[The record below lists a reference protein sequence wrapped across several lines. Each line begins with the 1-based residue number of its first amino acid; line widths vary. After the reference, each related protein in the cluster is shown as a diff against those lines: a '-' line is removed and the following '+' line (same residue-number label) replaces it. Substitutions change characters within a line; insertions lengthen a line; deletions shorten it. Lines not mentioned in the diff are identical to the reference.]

1 MNDFKLYFGLGT
13 DHILTWEAMDHILF
27 VAALC
32 LRYGW
37 KDWRKVAILVTAF
50 TIGHSITLA
59 LSALNYV
66 RVPTKWIEFLIPLT
80 IAVTAINN
88 ILQKQSE
95 QQKKLPLIYFFALFF
110 GLIHGLAYASSFLDL
125 EGKEGLVPHLFAF
138 NLGIELAQL
147 IVVTAV
153 LFASFIL
160 VELLKISR
168 LGWIR
173 VASLLILA
181 VSLNMAFHRFPH
193 KKNNNNEKTTFVA
206 LGNYLCMQRTQRAK
220 HSEQPGF

>member
-32 LRYGW
+32 LRYSW

-50 TIGHSITLA
+50 TIGHSITLG

-66 RVPTKWIEFLIPLT
+66 SLPTKWIEFLIPLT

-88 ILQKQSE
+88 ILQKQSA

-160 VELLKISR
+160 VDLLKISR
-168 LGWIR
+168 LVWIR

-181 VSLNMAFHRFPH
+181 VSLNMAFQRFPH
-193 KKNNNNEKTTFVA
+193 KKNNDNEKTAFVA
-206 LGNYLCMQRTQRAK
+206 PGNYLFMQCT
-220 HSEQPGF
+220 